1 MLFCAVLSCHHII
14 RMFFSLLLAPE
25 NLKHSSNCI
34 EDWTEDLGERVSFC
48 LHFLS
53 AHLRKLVQTLNVIE
67 LSVFKVP
74 TGSNLILQII
84 SHLLDS

>member
-1 MLFCAVLSCHHII
+1 
-14 RMFFSLLLAPE
+14 MFFSLLLAPE

-34 EDWTEDLGERVSFC
+34 EDWTEDLGERVSFR
-48 LHFLS
+48 LHFLF
-53 AHLRKLVQTLNVIE
+53 AHQKKPAQTHNVIDI
-67 LSVFKVP
+67 SVFKVP